1 MFDGQSSIDSSFYHF
16 SCRRQLFSL
25 SWHNAQS
32 HLFSWQDSVE
42 CTAKS
47 DIYGYAL
54 KFRNL
59 DFNVACKQERRD
71 VQERYVIDVP
81 TTIEVCSSLYQS
93 SGSIKINRCVL
104 AFCCDCAHLQ
114 QRGHQCNNPMP
125 AHRTIP
131 LIVHE
136 QDTQISLGRHCLGQC
151 TSIHVAVSSRLP
163 HQRFANMVEVLL
175 HITPAFQYC
184 LSLQW
189 RQPTRNDA

>member
-1 MFDGQSSIDSSFYHF
+1 MFGGQSGIDSSFYHF
-16 SCRRQLFSL
+16 SRRSQLFSL
-25 SWHNAQS
+25 SWRNTKS
-32 HLFSWQDSVE
+32 NLFSWQDSVE

-104 AFCCDCAHLQ
+104 AFCCDCAHLHH
-114 QRGHQCNNPMP
+114 RAHQCNNPIP
-125 AHRTIP
+125 AHLTIP
-131 LIVHE
+131 LIVHD
-136 QDTQISLGRHCLGQC
+136 QHTHTSLRPPSLAQC
-151 TSIHVAVSSRLP
+151 P
-163 HQRFANMVEVLL
+163 
-175 HITPAFQYC
+175 
-184 LSLQW
+184 
-189 RQPTRNDA
+189 